1 MPTSKPSDKFS
12 DHLVDPTSEQVISS
26 VVADEPSAS
35 SYKEPAVALEKEPVE
50 KGTKKISVLLSLMQF
65 FKPYKLQM
73 WVFITALI
81 CTSAVTLSIGQGL
94 RMVIDQGFVQ
104 QSLEHLNQAIMFIVI
119 ASVLMAIGTY
129 VRFYLISWLGE
140 RVTADLRKA
149 VFDHIVGLHPAFFE
163 TNRSGDI
170 MSRLTS
176 DTTLLQSII
185 GSSASIAL
193 RSAISF
199 TGALIMLLVTNFK
212 LSLMIVLAV
221 PLILMP
227 ILIFGRRVRK
237 LSRDSQDSIADVGS
251 YAGEVIQHIKTV
263 QSFTHEEQEK
273 SAFASEVERAFLIAR
288 TRVRQRAVL
297 MAVVILLV
305 FGALSLMLWVGGS
318 DVINGKM
325 SGGDLGAF
333 IFYAIL
339 MATGVAS
346 LSEVYGEL
354 QRAAGATDRLMELL
368 HANNEIL
375 RPEAPFATI
384 DTLPAQL
391 ELRNVTFCYPSRPE
405 QPALD
410 NFSLKIEEGAIVAL
424 VGPSGAGK
432 STLFDLIQRFYDPQ
446 QGELCFGD
454 VNIRQLTPTQLREQI
469 AVVQQQPILFSG
481 DVMYNIRY
489 GKSDASDEQV
499 IAAARAAHADE
510 FINQLPN
517 GYGSDLGEQG
527 VRLSGGQRQ
536 RIAIARAL
544 LKDPRILLLDEA
556 TSALDAESE
565 YKVQLAL
572 DKLMKGRTTVIIAHR
587 LATILHADTIVV
599 MDQGKKVAE
608 GSHQQL
614 IASNPLYARLAE
626 LQFSQDSAE

>member
-1 MPTSKPSDKFS
+1 MPASKSNEKIS
-12 DHLVDPTSEQVISS
+12 NHLVDTTSDQL
-26 VVADEPSAS
+26 ASA
-35 SYKEPAVALEKEPVE
+35 AVAEEPLKE
-50 KGTKKISVLLSLMQF
+50 GTKKMSVLLSLMQF

-73 WVFITALI
+73 WVFITALV

-149 VFDHIVGLHPAFFE
+149 LFDHIVGLHPAFFE

-199 TGALIMLLVTNFK
+199 SGALIMLLVTNFK

-227 ILIFGRRVRK
+227 ILIFGRKVRK

-375 RPEAPFATI
+375 RPEAPFANI
-384 DTLPAQL
+384 ETLPAQL
-391 ELRNVTFCYPSRPE
+391 ELLNLTFCYPSRPE

-446 QGELCFGD
+446 QGALCFGD
-454 VNIRQLTPTQLREQI
+454 INIRQLTPTQLREQI
-469 AVVQQQPILFSG
+469 AVVQQQPTLFSG

-489 GKSDASDEQV
+489 GNSDASDEQV
-499 IAAARAAHADE
+499 IAAAKAAHADE

-572 DKLMKGRTTVIIAHR
+572 EKLMKGRTTVIIAHR

-599 MDQGKKVAE
+599 MDQGKNVAQ

-614 IASNPLYARLAE
+614 IASSPLYARLAE
-626 LQFSQDSAE
+626 LQFSLDGTE

>member
-1 MPTSKPSDKFS
+1 M
-12 DHLVDPTSEQVISS
+12 
-26 VVADEPSAS
+26 
-35 SYKEPAVALEKEPVE
+35 
-50 KGTKKISVLLSLMQF
+50 SVLLSLMQF

-73 WVFITALI
+73 WVFITALVFTAAI
-81 CTSAVTLSIGQGL
+81 TLSIGQGL

-119 ASVLMAIGTY
+119 ASVLMALGTY

-163 TNRSGDI
+163 TTRSGDI

-193 RSAISF
+193 RSSISF

-212 LSLMIVLAV
+212 LSLMILLGV
-221 PLILMP
+221 PLVLMP

-251 YAGEVIQHIKTV
+251 YAGEIIQHIKTV
-263 QSFTHEEQEK
+263 QSYTHEQHEK
-273 SAFASEVERAFLIAR
+273 RAFSAEVERAFLIAR

-305 FGALSLMLWVGGS
+305 FGALSGMLWVGGS

-325 SGGDLGAF
+325 TGGDLGAF

-354 QRAAGATDRLMELL
+354 QRAAGATERLMELL
-368 HANNEIL
+368 HADSAIL
-375 RPEAPFATI
+375 ISDTPFDQV

-391 ELRNVTFCYPSRPE
+391 ALRNIRFCYPSRPG

-410 NFSLKIEEGAIVAL
+410 DFSLEIGEGSIVAL

-432 STLFDLIQRFYDPQ
+432 STLFDLLQRFYDLQ
-446 QGELCFGD
+446 QGEICFGE
-454 VNIRQLTPTQLREQI
+454 VNIRQLTPTNLREQI
-469 AVVQQQPILFSG
+469 AVVQQQPTLFTG

-489 GKSDASDEQV
+489 GNSEASDEQV
-499 IAAARAAHADE
+499 IAAAQAAHADE
-510 FINQLPN
+510 FIRQLPE
-517 GYGSDLGEQG
+517 GYHSDLGEQG

-565 YKVQLAL
+565 HKVQLAL

-587 LATILHADTIVV
+587 LATILHADSIVV
-599 MDQGKKVAE
+599 MDQGKMVAQ

-614 IASNPLYARLAE
+614 IQSNPLYARLAE
-626 LQFSQDSAE
+626 LQFSMDSGQ